1 MTYGDLEIEYF
12 ENSEESGPEVDS
24 SEEEID
30 MDAPLGIN
38 DPIDR
43 LNLKTTA
50 VRNKMKLTREKMAK
64 IRDEMAEKRFNK
76 DIERIDN
83 IIK

>member
-1 MTYGDLEIEYF
+1 L

-38 DPIDR
+38 DPINR